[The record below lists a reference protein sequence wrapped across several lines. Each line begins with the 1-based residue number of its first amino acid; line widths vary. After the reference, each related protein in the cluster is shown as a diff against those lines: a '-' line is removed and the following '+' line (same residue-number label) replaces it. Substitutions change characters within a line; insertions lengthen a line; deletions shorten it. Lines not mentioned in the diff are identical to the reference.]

1 METINYYQGT
11 KRALQALE
19 HKIVKT
25 LLYIDN
31 QFWLHVITV
40 INVYSCNSLL
50 YYHLKLMHV
59 VSSQYRHIRHR
70 PPPQHQI
77 LKNIFLIIILF
88 KLPSKVLEKSTVICE
103 RQEVFMRGWWMF
115 RDFLK
120 SLFLLAITCEKL
132 CLLA

>member
-1 METINYYQGT
+1 MLIIGNY
-11 KRALQALE
+11 KLLSRNEACFIQALE

-25 LLYIDN
+25 VLYIDN

-40 INVYSCNSLL
+40 KNVYSCNSLL

-70 PPPQHQI
+70 PPPQYQI

-88 KLPSKVLEKSTVICE
+88 KLPAKVLEKSTVICE
-103 RQEVFMRGWWMF
+103 RQEGLMGCGGCVGTFWKVYFYW
-115 RDFLK
+115 L
-120 SLFLLAITCEKL
+120 
-132 CLLA
+132 